1 VSKAYAAWRL
11 EREALL
17 ACASRKSLS
26 VQTVTSFA
34 RSDAGNPSQNGEKGD
49 CIGAESRI
57 VVETL
62 EHGDFE
68 RPGGRRFGTL
78 VHTLLASIDLNAGV
92 DPIRA
97 LATANGRIVGTTEE
111 EIEAAITTVRA
122 VLAHPTLRRA
132 AVSAG
137 KGLRREAP
145 IMLRLDDG
153 RLVEGVVDL
162 VFREDTP
169 EFAGWTVV
177 DFKTD
182 RDFKVSSAQYTAQIN
197 LYTKQL
203 VQRLAPQRE
212 ASC

>member
-1 VSKAYAAWRL
+1 
-11 EREALL
+11 
-17 ACASRKSLS
+17 
-26 VQTVTSFA
+26 
-34 RSDAGNPSQNGEKGD
+34 
-49 CIGAESRI
+49 
-57 VVETL
+57 
-62 EHGDFE
+62 
-68 RPGGRRFGTL
+68 
-78 VHTLLASIDLNAGV
+78 
-92 DPIRA
+92 
-97 LATANGRIVGTTEE
+97 
-111 EIEAAITTVRA
+111 
-122 VLAHPTLRRA
+122 
-132 AVSAG
+132 
-137 KGLRREAP
+137 
-145 IMLRLDDG
+145 MLRLDDG